1 MTRCCPRWSRQV
13 DSARRVASPAPAR
26 RRRSTAAVS
35 LGIFS
40 AVQATWNLHERAA
53 EDALARCGLKVIVKE
68 AMANGRLAD
77 RDAEALAAALA
88 QPWATVV
95 LSGAASVDVLRSNLR
110 ALETSDPG
118 ELLELKENSQE
129 YWAARRHLQWN

>member
-1 MTRCCPRWSRQV
+1 M
-13 DSARRVASPAPAR
+13 
-26 RRRSTAAVS
+26 S

-68 AMANGRLAD
+68 AMANGRLAA

-110 ALETSDPG
+110 ARDAAAGRPRRAGRGQRGVLG
-118 ELLELKENSQE
+118 
-129 YWAARRHLQWN
+129 AARTTGVELS